1 MLLVLGRRLFFDP
14 LSKFPGPWLNAV
26 SDIPA
31 ALRLISGRQHAYH
44 RRLHEKYGTVANPA
58 PNRHSRRT
66 GIIADFNADF
76 FYFSKGPVVRVSPNE
91 LIFCCA
97 DAWDDIYGNKV
108 SLLLQRL
115 RAVIVNHNLT
125 RSFVRAKKS
134 SRGKGTWKSLLYKLA
149 GFLPARGR
157 PL

>member
-66 GIIADFNADF
+66 GIIADFNANF
-76 FYFSKGPVVRVSPNE
+76 FIFQKDLWSASLQMSLSFAARTHGTTFMETRLVSYSRD
-91 LIFCCA
+91 CA
-97 DAWDDIYGNKV
+97 
-108 SLLLQRL
+108 R
-115 RAVIVNHNLT
+115 
-125 RSFVRAKKS
+125 
-134 SRGKGTWKSLLYKLA
+134 
-149 GFLPARGR
+149 
-157 PL
+157 